1 MQDITDMIGSKKI
14 SSILTEEAMNKTAE
28 SMTELYRAMLDN
40 SAVYGSVPDFPIYL
54 YHSLDDNVVP
64 FVNCY
69 NMAYRLTDANVMYN
83 IGHYGTHQI
92 STLRFFLC
100 CVDLLKENGEIY

>member
-1 MQDITDMIGSKKI
+1 MLQS
-14 SSILTEEAMNKTAE
+14 
-28 SMTELYRAMLDN
+28 YRDFFLPKMLDN
-40 SAVYGSVPDFPIYL
+40 SVVYL

-69 NMAYRLTDANVMYN
+69 NMAYRLQEANVTYN
-83 IGHYGTHQI
+83 VGHYGTHQI

-100 CVDLLKENGEIY
+100 CVDLLKKNGDIY